1 MALNIQKA
9 SFWKRISAFLFD
21 FIVTAMLTVGLA
33 TILSAVMN
41 VDKHFDELNDYQI
54 EYETNYGVDFDI
66 TEEDYNK
73 LSEEGKQQYE
83 LADAAMRQDE
93 RLAKTN
99 QTIFFLILVMVS
111 ISLLL
116 GILTV
121 QFVAPLF
128 FKNGQTLGK
137 KIFGI
142 AVVRSNCVKASNP
155 VLFIR
160 AVIGLYVIETMFPVA
175 LLIMIYFG
183 LLGLIGGLTIIF
195 LGILQLSVL
204 IVTQNHCSIHDLL
217 TDTVVVDMASQRIFD
232 SEEALIAYK
241 EQLHAEEVA
250 QKDYA

>member
-1 MALNIQKA
+1 MALSIQKA

-21 FIVTAMLTVGLA
+21 FIVTVMLTVGLA
-33 TILSAVMN
+33 TVLSAVMN
-41 VDKHFDELNDYQI
+41 VDKHFDALSGYQI

-66 TEEDYNK
+66 TEEDYNQ
-73 LSEEGKQQYE
+73 LSEEEKQRYE
-83 LADAAMRQDE
+83 LADEAMRQDE

-99 QTIFFLILVMVS
+99 QKIFFLILVMVS
-111 ISLLL
+111 VSLLL
-116 GILTV
+116 GILIV

-137 KIFGI
+137 KIFSI
-142 AVVRSNCVKASNP
+142 AVVRSNCVKVSNP

-160 AVIGLYVIETMFPVA
+160 AVIGLYVIETMFPIA

-183 LLGLIGGLTIIF
+183 LLGLIGGLTIIL

-217 TDTVVVDMASQRIFD
+217 TDTVVVDMASQRIFE

-241 EQLHAEEVA
+241 AQLHAEEVA
-250 QKDYA
+250 QKEYA